1 MESGD
6 CPMLTLE
13 VEGRSFL
20 GLLDTGADRSIISA
34 HDWPPKWPSQTSS
47 QSLCDLDYETAPLI
61 STKEL
66 TWRNEEGKSGK
77 FLPYIVDI
85 PVTTAK

>member
-1 MESGD
+1 MELGD

-20 GLLDTGADRSIISA
+20 GLLDTGADLSIIST
-34 HDWPPKWPSQTSS
+34 HDWSPKWPLQTSS
-47 QSLCDLDYETAPLI
+47 QSLHGLGHETAPFI

-66 TWRNEEGKSGK
+66 T
-77 FLPYIVDI
+77 
-85 PVTTAK
+85 